1 MKISPR
7 SLSPPV
13 FILSAMP
20 PLKPQQCCLLYTRL
34 VARSQSV
41 SSGLSPGPPKVWT
54 GHLAQLLGIG
64 QSCLVLFP
72 CQQLLAPTLGNPDTW
87 GLGL

>member
-1 MKISPR
+1 MFPR

-13 FILSAMP
+13 FTVSHA
-20 PLKPQQCCLLYTRL
+20 
-34 VARSQSV
+34 SV
-41 SSGLSPGPPKVWT
+41 KATAVLPTIHAACWHGPSLSSGLSPGPPKVWT

-64 QSCLVLFP
+64 RSCLVLFP
-72 CQQLLAPTLGNPDTW
+72 CQQLFAPTLGNPDTW